1 MEGNKQ
7 ETQKHWTQ
15 EDLDELEKQR
25 VEINKNIREAEA
37 YITKEKYGSLL
48 EKYKKELIG
57 KVVMSMKP
65 RDDGYSNYLY
75 IADVSLEGGF
85 NDCRFLLLKGY
96 CLSVTLTMMCPNGDD
111 IRLDLDETG
120 NLANAFIGT
129 EDVQQNFFYR
139 IVDADELSSPTGCVR
154 TMIHRA
160 LDLRNQVQAQIGQQ
174 ALERFLQGFQ
184 GLRKEYEK
192 RNAADSKPTG
202 ENFGL

>member
-1 MEGNKQ
+1 MMEDNTQ

-15 EDLDELEKQR
+15 EDLEGLRKQR
-25 VEINKNIREAEA
+25 LEITKEIKEAEA
-37 YITKEKYGSLL
+37 YIEKEKFGSLL

-65 RDDGYSNYLY
+65 NDDGYSKYLY
-75 IADVSLEGGF
+75 IAGVSLKDDDGR
-85 NDCRFLLLKGY
+85 RFLLLNGY
-96 CLSVTLTMMCPNGDD
+96 CLSVTLTMMCPRGDD

-120 NLANAFIGT
+120 NLVNAFIGT

-160 LDLRNQVQAQIGQQ
+160 LDLRNQVQAQNGQQ